1 MKKVLWQLRCQET
14 EVDIFVVV
22 NVVTHKYVFVVNKNI
37 NVVIGFTM
45 ASGGRQS
52 RANRTQ

>member
-1 MKKVLWQLRCQET
+1 M
-14 EVDIFVVV
+14 FVVV

-45 ASGGRQS
+45 ASSGRQS